1 MDGNL
6 ERWDTVVIG
15 GGQAGLAT
23 GYHLK
28 RRGVSF
34 VILDEQANVGDAWRT
49 RWDSLRLFTPAWLDG
64 LPGMPFPARRWDF
77 PTKDEMADYL
87 VEYVERFEL
96 PIRTGVTV
104 ERLERHDGS
113 FSMTTNRGPIVADRV
128 IVATGA
134 NRVPKVPPFAAD
146 LDPAIVQMHSSE
158 YRNPSQL
165 RSGRALVVGVGNS
178 GAEIALELAGTH
190 RTILA
195 GKPAGQIPVRHG
207 TPAARIGFRV
217 FRAFGHH
224 VVTKRTPIGRRLLSK
239 LLTHADPLV
248 RTRIKDLLAAGVERV
263 GRVTEV
269 RDGLPVVEDGST
281 VRTDNV
287 IWCTGYRRD
296 FPWIDLPIFDEDG
309 RPIHD
314 RGVVREVPGLAFVGL
329 VGQYSLSSDV
339 LPGRLRD
346 AGWAV
351 DQIVT
356 TVPTEPSFLTGA
368 AAR

>member
-1 MDGNL
+1 MDANP

-28 RRGVSF
+28 RRGVAL
-34 VILDEQANVGDAWRT
+34 VILDEQAEIGDAWRT
-49 RWDSLRLFTPAWLDG
+49 RWDSLRLFTPAKLDG
-64 LPGMPFPARRWDF
+64 LPGMPFPAPRWDF

-87 VEYVERFEL
+87 AGYVERFEL
-96 PIRTGVTV
+96 PVRQGVTV
-104 ERLERHDGS
+104 ERLAREGEGFRV
-113 FSMTTNRGPIVADRV
+113 TTNRGPIVADRV

-134 NRVPKVPPFAAD
+134 SRVPKVPPFAAD

-165 RSGRALVVGVGNS
+165 RIGNVLVVGVGNS
-178 GAEIALELAGTH
+178 GAEIAMELSRTH

-195 GKPAGQIPVRHG
+195 GKPSGQIPVRHG
-207 TPAARIGFRV
+207 TRAARVGFTV
-217 FRAFGHH
+217 FRAFAHH
-224 VVTKRTPIGRRLLSK
+224 VVTKRTPIGRRVLPK
-239 LLTHADPLV
+239 LLAHADPLV
-248 RTRIKDLLAAGVERV
+248 RVKTKDLEAAGVERV

-269 RDGLPVVEDGST
+269 RGGLPIVEQGNAIE
-281 VRTDNV
+281 TDNL
-287 IWCTGYRRD
+287 IWATGYRQD
-296 FPWIDLPIFDEDG
+296 FPWIDLPIFDGDG

-314 RGVVREVPGLAFVGL
+314 RGLVGDVPGLAFVGL

-346 AGWAV
+346 AGSVVERLVA
-351 DQIVT
+351 DRR
-356 TVPTEPSFLTGA
+356 GA
-368 AAR
+368 PLRLAEVAAP